1 MVQLPLH
8 NALVIYQCTASGS
21 LLSFLDFQTTI
32 ISSVLI
38 ITQTC
43 QTGEEGRRKGGG
55 EQNCSFCPVHP
66 KLEGKTRKG
75 VSLMRHWECWRDGKG
90 EGCWRRSWGCTAGP
104 GGPCW
109 RGHIAL
115 VSKPG
120 RVSRHLFFLGRIS
133 VCRFNENHLSKPA
146 I

>member
-43 QTGEEGRRKGGG
+43 QTGEERRRKGGG
-55 EQNCSFCPVHP
+55 ERNCSFCAVHL
-66 KLEGKTRKG
+66 KLEGKPEKG
-75 VSLMRHWECWRDGKG
+75 
-90 EGCWRRSWGCTAGP
+90 
-104 GGPCW
+104 
-109 RGHIAL
+109 
-115 VSKPG
+115 
-120 RVSRHLFFLGRIS
+120 
-133 VCRFNENHLSKPA
+133 
-146 I
+146 